1 LIDALRGLAAYAKR
15 THRSGNIRLEMSL
28 LPLDVA
34 RAILEDW
41 GRNIFL
47 RVSNASGAMS
57 KFNVLSTH
65 AGSEKGVHQDG
76 IDLLR
81 DNDVA
86 VRVNPRAR
94 PYTEQELIETI
105 KDLDGVLASP
115 LEPFTRKVF
124 SAADRLKVVS
134 RNGVG
139 YDKID
144 VDAATEKGVCVT
156 LAPIPEHLKS
166 VADGTFTLILA
177 ALRRIPELDRIARS
191 GRWGGDHLR
200 FVHNAYGRKLGI
212 IGLGNIGTE
221 VAKRA
226 KGFDMDVSYYD
237 VVRKDDVEKTL
248 GVRYVSLDEL
258 LSNSDIV
265 SINVALTPQ
274 TRHMI
279 GEKELAM
286 MKDGAFIVNTARGPI
301 IDEQALYRALRN
313 GKLAGAGLDVT
324 DPEPPSPDNPLLKLE
339 NLVLTPHAASSY
351 EGVRAMTVVNCED
364 MLRVFRGVKPKYL
377 LNQEVLKKIRL
388 GDE

>member
-1 LIDALRGLAAYAKR
+1 
-15 THRSGNIRLEMSL
+15 
-28 LPLDVA
+28 
-34 RAILEDW
+34 
-41 GRNIFL
+41 
-47 RVSNASGAMS
+47 
-57 KFNVLSTH
+57 
-65 AGSEKGVHQDG
+65 
-76 IDLLR
+76 
-81 DNDVA
+81 
-86 VRVNPRAR
+86 
-94 PYTEQELIETI
+94 
-105 KDLDGVLASP
+105 
-115 LEPFTRKVF
+115 
-124 SAADRLKVVS
+124 
-134 RNGVG
+134 
-139 YDKID
+139 
-144 VDAATEKGVCVT
+144 
-156 LAPIPEHLKS
+156 
-166 VADGTFTLILA
+166 
-177 ALRRIPELDRIARS
+177 
-191 GRWGGDHLR
+191 
-200 FVHNAYGRKLGI
+200 
-212 IGLGNIGTE
+212 
-221 VAKRA
+221 
-226 KGFDMDVSYYD
+226 MDVSYYD

-388 GDE
+388 RDE